1 MAAVLKRFDAHANG
15 EAGIGVIEIMVYTA
29 LMVIVMVVVSSVF
42 NTLFKVHSSVA
53 GGVSA
58 TQSNQLI
65 ANSVETG
72 VRNASAVQLQTVNST
87 DQMVIAR
94 SVGSGDTAAW
104 QCYAWYFDAG
114 NHQVRFTASPTA
126 VAPPTSAQLAT
137 WQLLGSKVYPQAGS
151 GIFSLSGSRLSLRI
165 KTLVGASVSSVP
177 MQTTVS
183 VAAASWVSAPCF

>member
-1 MAAVLKRFDAHANG
+1 MPGKSKRPSAYSDG
-15 EAGIGVIEIMVYTA
+15 ELGIGVVEIMVYTA
-29 LMVIVMVVVSSVF
+29 LMVIVMVVVSSLF

-58 TQSNQLI
+58 TQSNQVI

-72 VRNASAVQLQTVNST
+72 VRNASAIQLQTVNST
-87 DQMVIAR
+87 DQLVIAR

-104 QCYAWYFDAG
+104 QCYAWYFDAA
-114 NHQVRFTASPTA
+114 NHQVRFTASPSA
-126 VAPPTSAQLAT
+126 IAIPTSVQLAA
-137 WQLLGSKVYPQAGS
+137 WQLLGSKIYPQAGF
-151 GIFSLSGSRLSLRI
+151 GIFSLTGARLSL
-165 KTLVGASVSSVP
+165 KLKSLVGASVSTVP